1 MGFRACPRLG
11 TRSPSLRLI
20 IRVSVFSFVKTGS
33 VLGVGGVVMVP
44 PLTRS
49 RASSQTPSRAVCF
62 PSRPELPSLSSGPQ
76 GALGVCA
83 LHRSAPRPAVVQAR
97 LGLLLPGSRQQI
109 KIKGGGAAGRARGA
123 SAGSLSRSA
132 GNACQPSRVAP
143 AWAWRWVRDSRWCPL
158 HPRARGRGSPN
169 PHSGSRGAS
178 APVRRSRVAQR

>member
-44 PLTRS
+44 PLTGS
-49 RASSQTPSRAVCF
+49 PCKLTDPVPSSLFSFSAGAPVPQLGT
-62 PSRPELPSLSSGPQ
+62 SGGP
-76 GALGVCA
+76 GRL
-83 LHRSAPRPAVVQAR
+83 RSAPRPAGRCASS
-97 LGLLLPGSRQQI
+97 PGSPVTREPATDQN
-109 KIKGGGAAGRARGA
+109 KRGRAAGKARGA

-143 AWAWRWVRDSRWCPL
+143 AWAWRWVSDSRWCPL

>member
-1 MGFRACPRLG
+1 MLAAHNPCLGFLICKNRERAGGRGVSSWCHRL
-11 TRSPSLRLI
+11 RDL
-20 IRVSVFSFVKTGS
+20 
-33 VLGVGGVVMVP
+33 
-44 PLTRS
+44 

-62 PSRPELPSLSSGPQ
+62 PSRLELPSLSSGPQ

-83 LHRSAPRPAVVQAR
+83 LHRGRCASS
-97 LGLLLPGSRQQI
+97 PGSPVTREPATDQN
-109 KIKGGGAAGRARGA
+109 KRGGAAGRARGA

-143 AWAWRWVRDSRWCPL
+143 AWAWRWVSDSRWCPL